1 MDFDSLIKDIIDN
14 PELLFEKNLTDE
26 QLIELQNKISPY
38 KSFSS
43 KELEDPNYKKI
54 LVCSYTNLREEYL
67 KKLIMTSL
75 IGFIFQIKNEYET
88 DQSIRLFLPPNDKK
102 IAILDKLLASS
113 VDEDTINELTELKN
127 ELTKEV
133 EIPNTSCKDIINHFL
148 HDLFKFDPNK
158 HVKLASID
166 ESKIEEEVVSIC
178 GNSVYIDKQDPSRIP
193 YKSLLLKKI
202 NKLPEHDDAYS
213 TIMENQENYNA
224 ICRILS
230 DDKIAES
237 AQVAINN
244 REAFSTYLMPLKEN
258 SEVMPAL
265 EIIPPRDTFHRWTY
279 YMQVNYEE
287 LRKVTAS
294 LYLDKPD
301 IEFAIGA
308 WTTFEGEEKEVD
320 AEYDKY
326 CQMHQSEFVSDIKAI
341 QFGNW
346 TLLGDFKKNR
356 EKINF
361 YNKNTEALKRI
372 LDRYED
378 DKKLGSELMKNRIR
392 QKKAKNIAEDGPD
405 SNGLA
410 QYRHISGSSIPGAEK
425 VISNEEMLRLEKAK
439 GNIKAAKELEYL
451 EYLEEQEK
459 KYQAMEQSRP
469 LTNGEKTEYDNI
481 KQKLIAAH
489 EMAEVPSDGIQVDV
503 FVTDSETGDFKK
515 SSFYTKSEELI
526 SSHGKSSI

>member
-1 MDFDSLIKDIIDN
+1 MDFDSLINDIINN

-26 QLIELQNKISPY
+26 QLIEIQNKISPY
-38 KSFSS
+38 KSFCS

-67 KKLIMTSL
+67 KKLLMTSL
-75 IGFIFQIKNEYET
+75 IGFIFQIKNEYEVEK
-88 DQSIRLFLPPNDKK
+88 SIQLFSPNNDKK
-102 IAILDKLLASS
+102 ITIVDKLLAAAI
-113 VDEDTINELTELKN
+113 DEDTISELLELKS
-127 ELTKEV
+127 ELTKDI
-133 EIPNTSCKDIINHFL
+133 EIPETSCKEIINHFL

-158 HVKLASID
+158 HVKSASVD
-166 ESKIEEEVVSIC
+166 ETKIEEEVVSIC
-178 GNSVYIDKQDPSRIP
+178 GNSIYVDKQDPSRIP
-193 YKSLLLKKI
+193 YKSLLLQNI
-202 NKLPEHDDAYS
+202 NKLPDHNEAYS
-213 TIMENQENYNA
+213 VIMENQENYNA
-224 ICRILS
+224 VCRVLS
-230 DDKIAES
+230 DNKLLES
-237 AQVAINN
+237 TQMAISN
-244 REAFSTYLMPLKEN
+244 RDAFSTYLMPLRQN
-258 SEVMPAL
+258 SEVMPAM
-265 EIIPPRDTFHRWTY
+265 EIIPPRDTFHRWSY
-279 YMQVNYEE
+279 YTQVNYEE
-287 LRKVTAS
+287 LRRVTSS

-320 AEYDKY
+320 AEFTKY

-378 DKKLGSELMKNRIR
+378 DKKLGMELMKNRIR

-405 SNGLA
+405 AEGLS
-410 QYRHISGSSIPGAEK
+410 QYKHISGSSIPGAEK

-451 EYLEEQEK
+451 EYLEEQELKYK
-459 KYQAMEQSRP
+459 KIEELRP
-469 LTNGEKTEYDNI
+469 LTNEESTDYASVKS
-481 KQKLIAAH
+481 KLLAAH
-489 EMAEVPSDGIQVDV
+489 EMAEVPNDGIQVDV
-503 FVTDSETGDFKK
+503 FVTNSETGDFNK

-526 SSHGKSSI
+526 SSHGKSV

>member
-67 KKLIMTSL
+67 KKLLMTSL
-75 IGFIFQIKNEYET
+75 IGFIFQIKNEYEV
-88 DQSIRLFLPPNDKK
+88 DQSIKLFSPKNDKK
-102 IAILDKLLASS
+102 LEIVNKLLESS
-113 VDEDTINELTELKN
+113 IDEDTINELTELKN

-133 EIPNTSCKDIINHFL
+133 EIPEASCKSIINHFL
-148 HDLFKFDPNK
+148 CDLFKFDPNK
-158 HVKLASID
+158 HVKSASID

-178 GNSVYIDKQDPSRIP
+178 GNSIYIDKKDPSRIP
-193 YKSLLLKKI
+193 YKSLILKNI
-202 NKLPEHDDAYS
+202 NKLPEHTEAHS
-213 TIMENQENYNA
+213 VIMENQENYNA
-224 ICRILS
+224 VCRVLS
-230 DDKIAES
+230 DDKLLES
-237 AQVAINN
+237 ALLAISN

-258 SEVMPAL
+258 SEVMPAI
-265 EIIPPRDTFHRWTY
+265 EIIPPRDTFHRWSY

-287 LRKVTAS
+287 LRKVTSS

-308 WTTFEGEEKEVD
+308 WTTFEGEAKEVD
-320 AEYDKY
+320 TEFNKY
-326 CQMHQSEFVSDIKAI
+326 YQMHQSEFVSDIKSI

-378 DKKLGSELMKNRIR
+378 DKKLGTELMKNRIR
-392 QKKAKNIAEDGPD
+392 QKKARNIAEDGPD
-405 SNGLA
+405 SEGLS
-410 QYRHISGSSIPGAEK
+410 QYKHISGSSIPGAEK

-451 EYLEEQEK
+451 EFLEEQEK
-459 KYQAMEQSRP
+459 KYQAIEKLRP
-469 LTNGEKTEYDNI
+469 LTNGEELEYDNI
-481 KQKLIAAH
+481 KQKLIVAH

-503 FVTDSETGDFKK
+503 FVSNSETGDFQK

-526 SSHGKSSI
+526 SSHGKSI